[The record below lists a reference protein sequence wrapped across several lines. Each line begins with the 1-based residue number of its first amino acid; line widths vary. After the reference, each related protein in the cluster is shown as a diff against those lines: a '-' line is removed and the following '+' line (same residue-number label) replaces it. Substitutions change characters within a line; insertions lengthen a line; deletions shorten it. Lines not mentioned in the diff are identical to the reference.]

1 MHNNIVIENITQNNK
16 LNPMMNV
23 RTLFRLFSLIIFVFI
38 LSCKSG
44 TKTKKEKI
52 NYDSIDLSK
61 KGEYV
66 SILDTA
72 GEGLPIFYNM
82 YLSVEMSSLFQASGT
97 VFEPDLL
104 NPTEK
109 VSEYLTSSK
118 RAINLGV
125 YAVDLSYSRVLD
137 QVEIAGQYFNAM
149 EKISQELG
157 IPSEFFHN
165 SAKRF
170 DRNISDKDSL
180 IQIANEVYVATDN
193 YLKENERYD
202 AAVLIIMGGWT
213 EAIHIACNVAIE
225 SENIDILERLAE
237 QKFSLQNLITILTPH
252 KNDEVVAAYL
262 AKLEKLQA
270 KFNRFVVD
278 VSPEFDPSSDQGKSK
293 INEYIKEVKAIDET
307 VNSIRND
314 MVS

>member
-1 MHNNIVIENITQNNK
+1 
-16 LNPMMNV
+16 MNFKNLL
-23 RTLFRLFSLIIFVFI
+23 RLSPILILLFV

-44 TKTKKEKI
+44 TNTKSGQL

-82 YLSVEMSSLFQASGT
+82 YLSVEMSSLFQAAGA

-104 NPTEK
+104 NPTDK
-109 VSEYLTSSK
+109 VSDYLTSAK
-118 RAINLGV
+118 QATNLGI

-149 EKISQELG
+149 EKLSQELG

-180 IQIANEVYVATDN
+180 IRIANEVYVATDN
-193 YLKENERYD
+193 YLKENERYN
-202 AAVLIIMGGWT
+202 AAVLIITGGWT
-213 EAIHIACNVAIE
+213 EAIHIACNVATE

-237 QKFSLQNLITILTPH
+237 QKFSLQNLITVLTPH
-252 KNDEVVAAYL
+252 NDSEVVAGYL
-262 AKLEKLQA
+262 SKLKKLQTR
-270 KFNRFVVD
+270 FNQFVVE
-278 VSPEFDPSSDQGKSK
+278 VGPEFDPDSAQGKAQM
-293 INEYIKEVKAIDET
+293 NEFLKQVKAIDE
-307 VNSIRND
+307 VIESIRTE
-314 MVS
+314 MIS